1 MGNTNVVSD
10 TFGNGQRA
18 VEACVKDWKQALENT
33 VKSAYGV
40 ISDVGDGSPILG
52 LMITFMF
59 TLTSVGALVI
69 LGGALWWLG
78 FWLLMG
84 GWILVLL
91 FCIVALALACVFGP
105 MGLGLFAVHFYW
117 TKDDV

>member
-1 MGNTNVVSD
+1 MGNVSVSD
-10 TFGNGQRA
+10 KMNKCQHA
-18 VEACVKDWKQALENT
+18 VEACVKDWRQALENT
-33 VKSAYGV
+33 VQAAYGV
-40 ISDVGDGSPILG
+40 IKDAGDGSPMLG

-59 TLTSVGALVI
+59 TLTSVGALLI

-84 GWILVLL
+84 GWMLVLL

-117 TKDDV
+117 TREDL